1 MLRFLVTCY
10 RHHGYIF
17 LEIGMRV
24 SRFLFLIFAGERYFH
39 VVWRMIFWREE
50 K

>member
-24 SRFLFLIFAGERYFH
+24 SRFLFLIFADRDVFMLYGE
-39 VVWRMIFWREE
+39 
-50 K
+50 